1 MSLIDYLYVESYLQL
16 FLLAAIVFIAGIAR
30 GCIGFGFSALVVAST
45 SFWLEI
51 KYVAVTMI
59 VLEVVASLFM
69 LKNVKAEIDYKMLKM
84 LIFFGVIGSVTGVW
98 VLANVNST
106 LHQLILSCYLLG
118 IVFVS
123 LLRFE
128 FKLPLNNLRLFLI
141 SIVGGFYNGFAAIGG
156 IFVASMLTSSKV
168 QIKNIRATMV
178 VYFFIIEIAFFISA
192 NYHGLYTK
200 EVFFTSLV
208 LIIPMLLGIIMGARL
223 FTRLPE
229 KTLKIIVLSSLLVLS
244 IIGLIKLV

>member
-1 MSLIDYLYVESYLQL
+1 
-16 FLLAAIVFIAGIAR
+16 
-30 GCIGFGFSALVVAST
+30 
-45 SFWLEI
+45 
-51 KYVAVTMI
+51 MI
-59 VLEVVASLFM
+59 VLEVVASVFM

-84 LIFFGVIGSVTGVW
+84 LSFFGVIGSVTGVW
-98 VLANVNST
+98 VLANVNSF
-106 LHQLILSCYLLG
+106 LHQVILSCYLLV
-118 IVFVS
+118 IALVS
-123 LLRFE
+123 LFRYE
-128 FKLPLNNLRLFLI
+128 FKLPLNNSRLFLI

-156 IFVASMLTSSKV
+156 IFVASMLTSSRV

-192 NYHGLYTK
+192 YFHGLYSK

-229 KTLKIIVLSSLLVLS
+229 KTLKTIVLISLLLLS
-244 IIGLIKLV
+244 IIGLIKLI